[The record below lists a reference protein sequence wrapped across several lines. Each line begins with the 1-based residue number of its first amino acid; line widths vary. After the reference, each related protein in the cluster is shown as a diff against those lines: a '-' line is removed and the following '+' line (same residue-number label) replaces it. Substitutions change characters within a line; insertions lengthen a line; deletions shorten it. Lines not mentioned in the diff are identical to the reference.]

1 MFLEPTHA
9 YFADFATPATWQG
22 VSVPVIF
29 DNEYIDNLGIAGT
42 NPTALAKV
50 ADMPSAKSGQGMVI
64 NSVNYVISQ
73 PPQPDGTG
81 MVRLELRK
89 A

>member
-1 MFLEPTHA
+1 MFIEPTSA
-9 YFADFATPATWQG
+9 YFGDFAVVATWQG
-22 VSVPVIF
+22 ASVSVIF

-42 NPTALAKV
+42 NPSALAK
-50 ADMPSAKSGQGMVI
+50 ATDMPNVKSGQAISI
-64 NSVNYVISQ
+64 NSVNYIISQ